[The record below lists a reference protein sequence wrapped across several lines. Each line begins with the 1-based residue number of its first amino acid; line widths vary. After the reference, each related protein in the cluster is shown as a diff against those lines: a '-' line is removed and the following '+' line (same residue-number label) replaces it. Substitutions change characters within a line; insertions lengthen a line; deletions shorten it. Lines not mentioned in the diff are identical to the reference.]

1 MRAEPVDKAEAMVE
15 AMSDADAL
23 AMHAEHNKT
32 AWWSARGA
40 PHEGPREAG
49 AGMVAAVSQAEGRI
63 GGGNA

>member
-32 AWWSARGA
+32 AWWSAHGV
-40 PHEGPREAG
+40 PHEHRVRQAREWCERFLRRKAG
-49 AGMVAAVSQAEGRI
+49 
-63 GGGNA
+63 